1 MFVVARF
8 RGLLFVWSTIILPV
22 IGGKKL
28 TQKRRGRSDA
38 KVYEFEAE
46 DLFSNNRCIA
56 PFGLDE
62 YVFVLDRNPHLRSD
76 DSSRQCFFTN
86 VFKRD
91 KCHVFKRDKC
101 HVFKRDKCHAATAAR

>member
-1 MFVVARF
+1 VFVVARF

-46 DLFSNNRCIA
+46 DLFSNGLCIA
-56 PFGLDE
+56 PFGLD
-62 YVFVLDRNPHLRSD
+62 
-76 DSSRQCFFTN
+76 
-86 VFKRD
+86 
-91 KCHVFKRDKC
+91 
-101 HVFKRDKCHAATAAR
+101 